1 MMGLC
6 FVLLTFYIFIICG
19 AFSMLCLWGS
29 MKKKPLAIVENAHGV
44 SIENDQPNWI
54 CSITSFLNT
63 DLVASGKF
71 N

>member
-1 MMGLC
+1 
-6 FVLLTFYIFIICG
+6 
-19 AFSMLCLWGS
+19 MLCLWGS

-44 SIENDQPNWI
+44 SSENDQPNWI

-71 N
+71 